1 MLKLKVPI
9 LKKAR
14 VGGGECKVFPL
25 KVKTLAVHCAPRL
38 MPKFLDFKDNINI
51 LLI

>member
-14 VGGGECKVFPL
+14 VGGRECKLFPL
-25 KVKTLAVHCAPRL
+25 KVKTLAVIVNEVGSAKR
-38 MPKFLDFKDNINI
+38 D
-51 LLI
+51 